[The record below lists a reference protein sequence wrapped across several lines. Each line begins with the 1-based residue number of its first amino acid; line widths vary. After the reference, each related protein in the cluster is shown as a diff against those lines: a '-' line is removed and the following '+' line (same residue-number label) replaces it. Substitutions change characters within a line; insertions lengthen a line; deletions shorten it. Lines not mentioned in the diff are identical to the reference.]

1 MLLTGCDRR
10 KMVSQLRLKVVNAS
24 GFCNMRKKT
33 TQILGGLLIYF
44 DHAKF
49 FNGDVRTPM
58 LSMTSKQIWNEYYQ
72 SLSTDK
78 QLSAEVSE
86 DMSRVSK
93 PADTHLALDRS
104 VDTASFDYR
113 LMNGNNYEI
122 VLSSFDKSVQL
133 IGG

>member
-1 MLLTGCDRR
+1 
-10 KMVSQLRLKVVNAS
+10 
-24 GFCNMRKKT
+24 MRKKT

-93 PADTHLALDRS
+93 PADTRLALDRS

-122 VLSSFDKSVQL
+122 VLSSFDKS
-133 IGG
+133 